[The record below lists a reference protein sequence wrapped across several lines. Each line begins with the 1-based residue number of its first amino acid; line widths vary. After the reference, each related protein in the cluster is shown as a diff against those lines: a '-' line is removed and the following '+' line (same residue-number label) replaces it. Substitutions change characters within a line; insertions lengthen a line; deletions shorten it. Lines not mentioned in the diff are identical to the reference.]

1 MTVTA
6 KKENVQPHDVGT
18 YSDLKKIS
26 IVGDGLDI
34 HHLPQAKPAGEIIQG
49 YKYRDGIAIA
59 LTEEQHR
66 ALHRLTPALKAGEF
80 NGGPRDLLARDIVAL
95 RKIGVSNDVIRD
107 VLRQNKINFTDF
119 NKPPHSG
126 LNNLNHGDIV
136 KSYRSGSNTDNYL
149 SSSGNILANNTVRY
163 LSDYSFGNS
172 NALAF
177 DTNSLV
183 QATTDLTKDVLNYQI
198 VGKLVTRNPV
208 ALYAGSI
215 GNIGT
220 CYTTQA
226 DWLKDHR
233 VYNGDNG
240 AIALSYCERNA
251 TVGMMGINKPLQYGS
266 TVMTSWM
273 HQNPEDLY
281 NLHPHT
287 STSILEHTSDI
298 LYEGIYYL
306 NKGISGINRTI
317 TQPASLILDLVMP
330 TEQVPYANAAFEYS
344 QSNNISPD
352 IDLPYAHPVYS
363 HDYIQS
369 DRDIIHQVSP
379 TTHQVPDTFA
389 QSVPTTTHQVPDT
402 FAQSVYDIPKV
413 QDVMENIIN
422 DFIVVR
428 GDNNEAQFIDKSSFN
443 ELHHQILN
451 PETNP
456 DNMATQFD
464 SSKSILDEFRN
475 NLASE
480 LPDTAKFNNTMSK
493 AMSVLSICDHLKHF
507 PNMSDKQIMKYC
519 GSLIMN
525 QMSTCTD
532 FINKC
537 GENVAGGVAIVGNL
551 LAQGKVRVE
560 DIVGSILENK
570 CGIPCAG
577 LKSLVT
583 SLVKHEDIG
592 KSVKQIAIDVVTY
605 LCPQLQAVYLIY
617 CAGTMVVSMI
627 THTHTGKLGGFDV
640 VYTDRIST
648 HGFHINRKVT
658 LKCDILGIDITTH
671 AKHTAEARTQAQA
684 DFVNQATVKAYE
696 VFGTPY
702 KYFDPHRELPET
714 RYEKYSEAR
723 FLQTVGN
730 NWKDINHLS
739 ENEKKILDRVKFET
753 PDAQNTRIECQILHT
768 HNSFW
773 NEHRN
778 ENIFHFTAEL
788 LSDFRNCK
796 DITEI
801 VEKLYSLN
809 HITGHKKG
817 EEIVLNNQLKF
828 ILEHLGINTTK
839 LMQYINNQVNMSD
852 ADLAKQK
859 EKAKNGEQQA
869 YMKMLTKLRD
879 SRTTQQNK
887 DLNTSVD
894 SETVL
899 FEANSEKYTRSQI
912 IIYANQELIYQEI
925 SAEHIFTCVAS
936 SCFGVLV
943 SSVIYR
949 EYEIQAFKQKSILEY
964 TINKLNQF
972 GSSSAQGY
980 LTAGLTNHSVTTI
993 GLIFDSISD
1002 DILSNIVAP
1011 YIGILAA
1018 FFVSSGF
1025 CIQSDTWKNQN
1036 TGERFFTVCQSATQ
1050 ANVVIASNWL
1060 KKKITGRVYTEVATK
1075 VVAHHHHWGI
1085 LYHNHHH
1092 SHDFI
1097 QNLMHHH
1104 QMHFFHINHP
1114 FLYWI
1119 SHNSLVNSLAPIVA
1133 KILAVALNPW
1143 VMPFLLCG
1151 TTKVARDIILGKTYE
1166 PEFNNNAII
1175 ERENQWNNNV
1185 NSLFKLY
1192 DITKNINDKKII
1204 LNQLVKLGAIS
1215 NPNKPT
1221 FVENPWSSEP
1231 PGPTF
1236 GQDL

>member
-1 MTVTA
+1 MTVTT
-6 KKENVQPHDVGT
+6 KKENVQSYDVGT
-18 YSDLKKIS
+18 YRELQKRSV
-26 IVGDGLDI
+26 VGDGLDI
-34 HHLPQAKPAGEIIQG
+34 HHVPQGQPAGEIMLG
-49 YKYRDGIAIA
+49 YKYKDGVAVA

-66 ALHRLTPALKAGEF
+66 ALHSLTPTLKAGEF

-126 LNNLNHGDIV
+126 LNNLDHDYIV

-149 SSSGNILANNTVRY
+149 SSSGNILANNIVRY

-177 DTNSLV
+177 DTNSFV

-251 TVGMMGINKPLQYGS
+251 TVSMMGINKPLQYGS

-273 HQNPEDLY
+273 HQSPEDLY

-317 TQPASLILDLVMP
+317 TQPASLILDSVMP

-352 IDLPYAHPVYS
+352 IDLPYTHPVYS

-369 DRDIIHQVSP
+369 DRDITHQVPDTFAQSVP
-379 TTHQVPDTFA
+379 TTHPVPDTFA

-402 FAQSVYDIPKV
+402 FAQSVYDIPAV
-413 QDVMENIIN
+413 QDVMKNIIN
-422 DFIVVR
+422 DFIVVH

-451 PETNP
+451 PETTP
-456 DNMATQFD
+456 DNMDTQFD

-493 AMSVLSICDHLKHF
+493 AISVLSMCDHLKHF

-537 GENVAGGVAIVGNL
+537 GENVAGGVAIIGNL

-583 SLVKHEDIG
+583 SLVKHKDIG
-592 KSVKQIAIDVVTY
+592 KSVGQMGIDLVTY

-640 VYTDRIST
+640 LYSERAST
-648 HGFHINRKVT
+648 HGFHINRKVV

-671 AKHTAEARTQAQA
+671 AKHTAEARTQAQ
-684 DFVNQATVKAYE
+684 DEFVKQATIKAYQ

-702 KYFDPHRELPET
+702 DYFDPNRKSPET

-730 NWKDINHLS
+730 NWKDINNLS
-739 ENEKKILDRVKFET
+739 ENDKNILARVKFET

-778 ENIFHFTAEL
+778 ENIFHFTAQL
-788 LSDFRNCK
+788 LNDFRSCK

-801 VEKLYSLN
+801 AEKLYSLN
-809 HITGHKKG
+809 HITGHRKG

-925 SAEHIFTCVAS
+925 GAEHIFTCVAS

-943 SSVIYR
+943 SSVIYMD
-949 EYEIQAFKQKSILEY
+949 YEIQAFKQRSILEY
-964 TINKLNQF
+964 TFNKVNQF

-1002 DILSNIVAP
+1002 DVLSNIVAP
-1011 YIGILAA
+1011 HIAIGAA
-1018 FFVSSGF
+1018 FLVSSGF
-1025 CIQSDTWKNQN
+1025 CIQNDTWKNQN
-1036 TGERFFTVCQSATQ
+1036 TGERFFTVCQSAMQ
-1050 ANVVIASNWL
+1050 ANVVIASDWL
-1060 KKKITGRVYTEVATK
+1060 SKTAIIQEFKYMNYLAVAAAATK
-1075 VVAHHHHWGI
+1075 NPMMH
-1085 LYHNHHH
+1085 
-1092 SHDFI
+1092 
-1097 QNLMHHH
+1097 MHHVSLLHIH
-1104 QMHFFHINHP
+1104 QAQHP
-1114 FLYWI
+1114 IIYWI
-1119 SHNSLVNSLAPIVA
+1119 SHNSLINSLAPIVA
-1133 KILAVALNPW
+1133 KISVVTKIAFNPW
-1143 VMPFLLCG
+1143 VLPFLFCG
-1151 TTKVARDIILGKTYE
+1151 TTRVAKDIILGKTHE

-1175 ERENQWNNNV
+1175 ERKNQWNNDV
-1185 NSLFKLY
+1185 NSWFKVY
-1192 DITKNINDKKII
+1192 DITENINDKKII
-1204 LNQLVKLGAIS
+1204 LNHLIKLGAIS